1 MLGAVGLA
9 EGHSPNCSRT
19 VVQITREKDFVAKR
33 YMFKYSNTTR
43 RQTEH
48 LCLCGQNFLLLL
60 FFAANSSKNVYGRG
74 M

>member
-9 EGHSPNCSRT
+9 GDTPLIIIV
-19 VVQITREKDFVAKR
+19 VVQS
-33 YMFKYSNTTR
+33 FKYSNTIL

-60 FFAANSSKNVYGRG
+60 FFVANSSRNVYGRG
-74 M
+74 L